1 MSEEKDLEEVLEE
14 QELEQQPIEE
24 TEQADQEQALKQE
37 QEPEKD
43 QDSQNPVEA
52 LKEELAALDDK
63 YKRSL
68 ADFDNFRRR
77 TVKEKANMYDDGVR
91 ATVEKILPVLDNFE
105 RAAMAANEESS
116 LKQGVEMVLK
126 QFIDI
131 LSAIGVSEIEAQD
144 KQFDPNLHLAV
155 MHIEDENY
163 GENTIVEVLQKG
175 YMYKEKVIRYSTV
188 KVAN

>member
-1 MSEEKDLEEVLEE
+1 MNEKEKQLEEELEEGMEEIEKIEEAEEAEKTEEEIETEKD
-14 QELEQQPIEE
+14 PIE
-24 TEQADQEQALKQE
+24 AM
-37 QEPEKD
+37 
-43 QDSQNPVEA
+43 
-52 LKEELAALDDK
+52 KEEIAALDDK
-63 YKRSL
+63 YKRTL

-77 TVKEKANMYDDGVR
+77 TVKEKSGMYDDGVKS
-91 ATVEKILPVLDNFE
+91 TIEKILPVLDNFE
-105 RAAMAANEESS
+105 RAAMSS
-116 LKQGVEMVLK
+116 KEDTPLKQGVDMVLK

-131 LSAIGVSEIEAQD
+131 LSAMGVSEIEAQD
-144 KQFDPNLHLAV
+144 QQFDPNLHLAV